1 MTRPTGNTRVNLRMR
16 SAAAKREV
24 RVEYKIFFSWQSDL
38 PYKSNRS
45 FIREAIDEAVE
56 QFSKEGVVEDA
67 PRVDEGMD
75 GVAGTPEVAT
85 IMFQKIDGSAI
96 FIGDVS
102 LVGRTEPVDANRE
115 KKRVPNPNVLLEMG
129 YAAARIGWNR
139 IICVMNEH
147 FGKRHEQPFDVRNR
161 RFPINY
167 SLQPGNDPTR
177 DEVRTKLAGEI
188 KGAIEVMALS
198 EHQQVAT
205 VRGRLDVRCLRL
217 MQQYASQPSFPSP
230 DTTNYGELLAS
241 LPIDAAVERLLD
253 LGVIR
258 ADVDTR
264 QGLYAYHW
272 TYLGDL
278 VLRDLG
284 MRR

>member
-1 MTRPTGNTRVNLRMR
+1 LPEEG
-16 SAAAKREV
+16 
-24 RVEYKIFFSWQSDL
+24 VEYKIFYSWQSDL
-38 PYKSNRS
+38 PHKSNRS
-45 FIREAIDEAVE
+45 FIREAIDEAVG
-56 QFSKEGVVEDA
+56 QISKSGVVEDA
-67 PRVDEGMD
+67 PRVDEGME

-85 IMFQKIDGSAI
+85 IMFQKIDASAI

-102 LVGRTEPVDANRE
+102 LVGSTEPTDANRE
-115 KKRVPNPNVLLEMG
+115 KKRVPNPNVLIEMG

-167 SLQPGNDPTR
+167 TLRTGNDPTR
-177 DEVRTKLAGEI
+177 DKVRTKLAGEI

-205 VRGRLDVRCLRL
+205 VRSRLDVRCLRL
-217 MQQYASQPSFPSP
+217 MHQHAGQPSFPSP
-230 DTTNYGELLAS
+230 DTTNYGQLLAS
-241 LPIDAAVERLLD
+241 LPIDAAVERLLEM
-253 LGVIR
+253 GVIR
-258 ADVDTR
+258 ADVNTGL
-264 QGLYAYHW
+264 GLYAYHW

-278 VLRDLG
+278 VLRNLG